1 MHTFRDTLENR
12 IEQLDKL
19 IARKM
24 KAVEEAPDGCLRI
37 GHSNNSVQFFDR
49 NKYLSKR
56 DPEMIRKL
64 AQKNYDMKIIRT
76 AQSEKAL
83 LVRLLSDYPNV
94 PVETLY
100 SEQSEMRQ
108 EFIRPIILPDEVYA
122 ERWQNEPYIKKP
134 FNEDL
139 PEIESNRGE
148 RVRSKSEKMIA
159 DMLALN
165 GVPYKYECPL
175 VDEYGNTIH
184 PDFTILKVRTREI
197 FYWEHCGRL
206 DDPKYARDLDDR
218 MRFYG
223 KLGIFAGDKLLITTE
238 ISDNPI
244 NMRLAESMMRTVLL

>member
-1 MHTFRDTLENR
+1 MHDYSIIKLVLVKMTFLCNFF
-12 IEQLDKL
+12 ILG
-19 IARKM
+19 IANYTIFECK
-24 KAVEEAPDGCLRI
+24 
-37 GHSNNSVQFFDR
+37 S
-49 NKYLSKR
+49 Y
-56 DPEMIRKL
+56 IR
-64 AQKNYDMKIIRT
+64 
-76 AQSEKAL
+76 
-83 LVRLLSDYPNV
+83 
-94 PVETLY
+94 
-100 SEQSEMRQ
+100 
-108 EFIRPIILPDEVYA
+108 
-122 ERWQNEPYIKKP
+122 KP
-134 FNEDL
+134 FNENM
-139 PEIESNRGE
+139 PEFESNRGE

-175 VDEYGNTIH
+175 IDEHGNKIH